1 MIKNKYIGESFDYLR
16 FALVFSRFLDINFV
30 LIRND
35 FSRNVDFSCL
45 SGNCLKHIKKE
56 DYIMHGLGTIVN
68 AAAIIIGGTVGILIK
83 GGLPKRFEETIFSA
97 VGLAVAFIGLGGA
110 LAGFLVL
117 ENGAFSTQY
126 TMLMVLS
133 LVLGAVTGELLN
145 IEKRLDHLGEWTK
158 SKMPKK
164 LAGNTF
170 VDGFVTA
177 STLFCVGAM
186 AIVGSLDDGL
196 TGNFTTLFA
205 KSVLDG
211 ISSVL
216 LAASLGFG
224 VAMSAVPL
232 LIYQGGITILAQ
244 FVKPYLDAYPSL
256 ISQMS
261 CVGSIL
267 IFAIGVNMI
276 FGKKIKVG
284 NLLPAIFFPILFA
297 LLKSVFP
304 SLPI

>member
-1 MIKNKYIGESFDYLR
+1 
-16 FALVFSRFLDINFV
+16 
-30 LIRND
+30 
-35 FSRNVDFSCL
+35 
-45 SGNCLKHIKKE
+45 
-56 DYIMHGLGTIVN
+56 MHGLGTIVN
-68 AAAIIIGGTVGILIK
+68 CSAIIIGSLLGILIK
-83 GGLPKRFEETIFSA
+83 GGLSKRFEETIFSA
-97 VGLAVAFIGLGGA
+97 VGLAVIFIGLGGA
-110 LAGFLVL
+110 LAGFLFIKDGTL
-117 ENGAFSTQY
+117 NTQY

-145 IEKRLDHLGEWTK
+145 IEKRLDHLGEWIK
-158 SKMPKK
+158 NKMPKK

-186 AIVGSLDDGL
+186 AIVGALNDGL
-196 TGNFTTLFA
+196 SGDYTTLFA

-224 VAMSAVPL
+224 VAVSAVPL

-244 FVKPYLDAYPSL
+244 FVAPYLDDYPSL
-256 ISQMS
+256 ITQMS
-261 CVGSIL
+261 CIGSIL
-267 IFAIGVNMI
+267 IFAIGINMI

-297 LLKSVFP
+297 LLKSISP

>member
-1 MIKNKYIGESFDYLR
+1 MQ
-16 FALVFSRFLDINFV
+16 
-30 LIRND
+30 
-35 FSRNVDFSCL
+35 
-45 SGNCLKHIKKE
+45 
-56 DYIMHGLGTIVN
+56 GLGTIVN
-68 AAAIIIGGTVGILIK
+68 CSAIIIGSLLGILIK

-97 VGLAVAFIGLGGA
+97 VGLSVIFIGLGGA
-110 LAGFLVL
+110 LAGFLFIQ
-117 ENGAFSTQY
+117 NGALATQY

-145 IEKRLDHLGEWTK
+145 IERRLDHLGEWIK
-158 SKMPKK
+158 GKMPKK

-186 AIVGSLDDGL
+186 AIVGALNDGL
-196 TGNFTTLFA
+196 RGDHNTLFA

-224 VAMSAVPL
+224 VAVSAVPL

-244 FVKPYLDAYPSL
+244 ILSPFLSDAL

-261 CVGSIL
+261 CIGSIL
-267 IFAIGVNMI
+267 IFAIGINMI

-297 LLKSVFP
+297 LLKSIFP